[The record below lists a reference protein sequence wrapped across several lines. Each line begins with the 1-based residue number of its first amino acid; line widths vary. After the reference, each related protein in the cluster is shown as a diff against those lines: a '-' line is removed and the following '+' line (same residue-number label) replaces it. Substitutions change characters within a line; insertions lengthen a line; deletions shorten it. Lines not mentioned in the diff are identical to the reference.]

1 MKHVLPSSLFGRLV
15 LILLLGLTLA
25 QLLSAAISFNERDAA
40 LFRFTD
46 LQWAQRD
53 ADAVALMESL
63 GEQERHKI
71 ATVLTTP
78 RLHVTLHERPLPAQG
93 PGITTDRSAAE
104 FETILRRVLGP
115 QYRVRV
121 NVTRGSAVAH
131 AKPAAPAGAAAT
143 EPTDRRQ
150 HIVTQVRL
158 RDGGWVLFDHPRA
171 RHIATWSAELL
182 LRLGVLLVSIIALA
196 LVAVRWV
203 TRPLSSLASAAEA
216 LGHDIHRPPLPE
228 TGPLEVRRAARAFN
242 TMQAR
247 LRRYLEDRT
256 RILSAL
262 SHDLKTPITRLRLR
276 AELLENEALQAKFIQ
291 DLVEM
296 EAMTRAT
303 LDFMRGMEVD
313 EPARF
318 IDVMA
323 MLESLLADAE
333 ELGASVALQG
343 STTQLYTGRPQAL
356 KRCLQNLL
364 SNALAYGGERAVV
377 IVGDE
382 EKALEI
388 VVRDYGPGIP
398 QSELARVFEPFYRL
412 EASRN
417 RNSGG
422 TGLGLTIARNIAAA
436 HGGSLRLINRT
447 SGGLDAV
454 LRLPRLRPPNRI
466 EARGHTSPY
475 ESAFVC
481 VSRPAATAQAE
492 PRQQEGDHADR

>member
-1 MKHVLPSSLFGRLV
+1 MKRLLPSSLFGRLV

-25 QLLSAAISFNERDAA
+25 QFLSAAISFNERDAA

-53 ADAVALMESL
+53 AEAIALMESL
-63 GEQERHKI
+63 GERQRHKI
-71 ATVLTTP
+71 AAVLTTP

-104 FETILRRVLGP
+104 FEAILRRVLGP

-121 NVTRGSAVAH
+121 NVTQGSATTH
-131 AKPAAPAGAAAT
+131 ANPGNAVTT
-143 EPTDRRQ
+143 EPVDRRQ
-150 HIVTQVRL
+150 HIVTQVQL
-158 RDGGWVLFDHPRA
+158 RDGGWVIFDHPRA

-182 LRLGVLLVSIIALA
+182 LRLGVLLVSIIVLA

-203 TRPLSSLASAAEA
+203 TRPLSSLATAAEA

-247 LRRYLEDRT
+247 LSRYLRDRT

-276 AELLENEALQAKFIQ
+276 AELLENESLQAKFIQ
-291 DLVEM
+291 DLAEM
-296 EAMTRAT
+296 ETMTRAT

-313 EPARF
+313 EPSRF

-323 MLESLLADAE
+323 LLESLLADAE
-333 ELGASVALQG
+333 ELGAAVTLQG
-343 STTQLYTGRPQAL
+343 STTRPYTGRPQAL

-364 SNALAYGGERAVV
+364 SNALAYGGEQAVV
-377 IVGDE
+377 IVGDN
-382 EKALEI
+382 AQSLEI
-388 VVRDYGPGIP
+388 VVRDSGPGIP
-398 QSELARVFEPFYRL
+398 RSELARVFEPFYRL

-417 RNSGG
+417 RHSGG

-436 HGGSLRLINRT
+436 HGGSLQLVNRT
-447 SGGLDAV
+447 GGGLDAI
-454 LRLPRLRPPNRI
+454 LRLPPFAI
-466 EARGHTSPY
+466 AGAQRG
-475 ESAFVC
+475 
-481 VSRPAATAQAE
+481 SRV
-492 PRQQEGDHADR
+492 H

>member
-1 MKHVLPSSLFGRLV
+1 MKRLLPSSLFGRLV

-40 LFRFTD
+40 LFHFTD

-71 ATVLTTP
+71 AAVLTTP

-93 PGITTDRSAAE
+93 PGITTDRSADE
-104 FETILRRVLGP
+104 FEAILRRVLGP
-115 QYRVRV
+115 QYSVRV
-121 NVTRGSAVAH
+121 NVTQGSAAAH
-131 AKPAAPAGAAAT
+131 TKPAAPAGAAAT

-158 RDGGWVLFDHPRA
+158 RDGSWVLFDHPRA
-171 RHIATWSAELL
+171 RHIATWPGQLL
-182 LRLGVLLVSIIALA
+182 LRLGVLLVSIIVLA
-196 LVAVRWV
+196 LIAVRWV
-203 TRPLSSLASAAEA
+203 TRPLSSLATAAEA
-216 LGHDIHRPPLPE
+216 LGHDIYRPPLPE

-291 DLVEM
+291 DLAEM
-296 EAMTRAT
+296 ETMTRAT
-303 LDFMRGMEVD
+303 LDFMRGTEVD

-318 IDVMA
+318 IDIMA
-323 MLESLLADAE
+323 MLESLLADTE
-333 ELGASVALQG
+333 ELGASVALRG
-343 STTQLYTGRPQAL
+343 STAQPYRGRPQAL

-364 SNALAYGGERAVV
+364 SNALAYGGKRAVILV
-377 IVGDE
+377 EDKG
-382 EKALEI
+382 KSLEV

-398 QSELARVFEPFYRL
+398 PSELARVFEPFYRL

-436 HGGSLRLINRT
+436 HGGSLRLANR
-447 SGGLDAV
+447 SGGGLDAI
-454 LRLPRLRPPNRI
+454 LRLPRLQPPDRI
-466 EARGHTSPY
+466 KTQAHTQSH
-475 ESAFVC
+475 ESAFAC
-481 VSRPAATAQAE
+481 VSRPATAAGSV
-492 PRQQEGDHADR
+492 PRQQEGDHANR